1 MLPNLAASCHAQHM
15 GECPSGLRSARS
27 ANALAKSYRAAL
39 RRPEQGTVV
48 SWARKA
54 RAAWSDMVG
63 GNCCFRV
70 VLALLCTPFI
80 VLNLMHSGTVVVNLS
95 VVRSVLTI
103 GQGIFL

>member
-1 MLPNLAASCHAQHM
+1 
-15 GECPSGLRSARS
+15 
-27 ANALAKSYRAAL
+27 
-39 RRPEQGTVV
+39 
-48 SWARKA
+48 
-54 RAAWSDMVG
+54 MVG